1 MKYMTTFVFCLFR
14 ALYQGN
20 DNVFDFP
27 NNLYGEKTKDVWAH
41 RWCTYSC
48 RRGEGTYQ
56 KAFGN
61 LSHNRW
67 TVGVRSK
74 RTYGNLCHIG
84 GQWVSGENLLTFL
97 FFRIKSVPQLAEIS
111 EFNFNLVLSD
121 IVAIKHLEKALCQ
134 VNFFPIICIQAIC
147 FDLLTWWSSAFV
159 FQFCLWFVFRLY
171 HHSGQLISSPDLA
184 LSVRSVLWQM
194 DVSKWYS
201 C

>member
-14 ALYQGN
+14 ALYQGS

-134 VNFFPIICIQAIC
+134 VNFFSNHMYPSHLLRPLDLVIQCFCFSVLLMIC
-147 FDLLTWWSSAFV
+147 FSF
-159 FQFCLWFVFRLY
+159 
-171 HHSGQLISSPDLA
+171 ISSLRTINIFP
-184 LSVRSVLWQM
+184 RSR
-194 DVSKWYS
+194 SE